1 MPGKPATDQ
10 QVSVYMNDR
19 VHRSQRIAAARA
31 GFSERTARRI
41 DGDPRLPSHVV
52 VQTSSDSRRFWAVS
66 VGSSSGD
73 ELFPPDLFAVDQG
86 LDRRSDAT
94 DFALV
99 RALVVVL
106 AQPLIK
112 IGLQRFDALGHGVI
126 VGVADSA

>member
-1 MPGKPATDQ
+1 MTAF
-10 QVSVYMNDR
+10 
-19 VHRSQRIAAARA
+19 IAAARA

-73 ELFPPDLFAVDQG
+73 ELFPPDLFAVDHG

-106 AQPLIK
+106 AQPPIK
-112 IGLQRFDALGHGVI
+112 IGLQRFDALVEPLRN
-126 VGVADSA
+126 VTW